1 MYEEESIYKIIPPEA
16 PVMEKQ
22 PMYRSKHSGKAPPS
36 CSTFG
41 LAQTSKPGVTNM
53 QGETSNPRGSNHSFR
68 KSKATFGPP
77 PGSSVTP
84 PTGILLK
91 GTGAAKVEPLSAVKK
106 KNPECLK
113 PATLK
118 DKIKPPV
125 PKIDEKPIMNLVS
138 SKNFITA
145 NAVENILAAPKKVS
159 KDAKDYLHKADYG
172 KVPGYLQRIKQDI
185 EEEYTFIRQMQ
196 EEEQN
201 ASAGNNMRC
210 LSDAERTAMI
220 EGLKAKWEKV
230 NTDYQSST
238 HITKLDTVG
247 KVRRKEQYEA
257 TLSQI
262 EKDIERLNRKYIFVD
277 ADGMMP

>member
-1 MYEEESIYKIIPPEA
+1 
-16 PVMEKQ
+16 
-22 PMYRSKHSGKAPPS
+22 
-36 CSTFG
+36 
-41 LAQTSKPGVTNM
+41 
-53 QGETSNPRGSNHSFR
+53 
-68 KSKATFGPP
+68 
-77 PGSSVTP
+77 VTP
-84 PTGILLK
+84 PTEILLK
-91 GTGAAKVEPLSAVKK
+91 GTGAAKVEPLSVVKK

-118 DKIKPPV
+118 DKVKPPV

-159 KDAKDYLHKADYG
+159 RDAKDYLHKADYG
-172 KVPGYLQRIKQDI
+172 KVPGYLQKIKHDI

-201 ASAGNNMRC
+201 ANAGNNMRC
-210 LSDAERTAMI
+210 LSDAERTAMV

-230 NTDYQSST
+230 NTDYQAST

-262 EKDIERLNRKYIFVD
+262 EKDIEKLNRKYIFVD
-277 ADGMMP
+277 ADGMMS